1 MSATSAAHS
10 AGAWQLAAAA
20 SCPMTA
26 PTSPTTGTAHSKFR
40 PISAPSMST
49 WMSCASAGMRLQLLV
64 VMLPSEEPATSTT
77 SARSRIAL
85 AKSAPYS
92 PTTPP

>member
-1 MSATSAAHS
+1 
-10 AGAWQLAAAA
+10 
-20 SCPMTA
+20 
-26 PTSPTTGTAHSKFR
+26 
-40 PISAPSMST
+40 MST
-49 WMSCASAGMRLQLLV
+49 WMICASGGMRLQFLV

-77 SARSRIAL
+77 SARSKIPL